1 MSEKSNDKYR
11 CFQSLRLW
19 YVLLFLTLSG
29 VSLHSTAQKDSIQYF
44 TEGIFYKLIRD
55 NHPIAKQADLVQLNA
70 RNNLLASRGNFD
82 PEIFTDW
89 DNKRYGSKEY
99 WRIFDAGLKVPTW
112 FGVEV
117 KTGYE
122 QSTGAF
128 LNNERNT
135 PVNGL
140 LYAGISVPLAQNLI
154 TDERRTILRQ
164 AKIFRNAGDFERI
177 SMLNELYMDAAKA
190 YWEWVN
196 AYNEVEIFD
205 EYIRLAQIRFDA
217 VKRSYERGAN
227 PAIDT
232 VEALILL
239 QSRQVGY
246 NDAMIELN
254 RTANSLSNFLWTS
267 DEAPLLINNLQQLV
281 PVPMKN
287 LDFRAAI
294 TADSLTS
301 AMAALNNHPDLRLK
315 ELKVNWLE
323 AERRLKFNKILPKIN
338 LNYNFLTEP
347 VGGVSNWNFGGF
359 NNNFKYGINFKM
371 PVFLRE
377 EIGNF
382 KMAKVK
388 VQSADYEV
396 NLKRLELQNKL
407 KTYYSDYFYFGAQIN
422 TYTNVV
428 ANYQKLTDAEIRK
441 FDIGESSIFLINSRE
456 QKLIESRL
464 KLIEL
469 QSKFN
474 KALAGFYYAR
484 GDLYLYR

>member
-1 MSEKSNDKYR
+1 MHEKSTDKYQ
-11 CFQSLRLW
+11 CFRWFELK
-19 YVLLFLTLSG
+19 YAMLLFIFTCIALNSK
-29 VSLHSTAQKDSIQYF
+29 AQKDSIQYF
-44 TEGIFYKLIRD
+44 TEEIFYKLIRD

-89 DNKRYGSKEY
+89 DNKRYSNKEY

-117 KTGYE
+117 KTGFE

-177 SMLNELYMDAAKA
+177 SMLNELFMDAAKA

-205 EYIRLAQIRFDA
+205 EYIRLAQVRFDA
-217 VKRSYERGAN
+217 IKRSYEKGAN

-239 QSRQVGY
+239 QSRQVGF
-246 NDAMIELN
+246 NEAMIELN
-254 RTANSLSNFLWTS
+254 RTANSLSNFLWTA
-267 DEAPLLINNLQQLV
+267 DEAPLIINNLRQLI
-281 PVPMKN
+281 PVPLNKLN
-287 LDFRAAI
+287 FGPAI

-301 AMAALNNHPDLRLK
+301 AMAALGKHPDLRLK

-323 AERRLKFNKILPKIN
+323 AERRLKFNKLLPKIN

-359 NNNFKYGINFKM
+359 NNNFKYGVNFKM

-388 VQSADYEV
+388 VQSADYDV

-422 TYTNVV
+422 TYTNIV